1 MPGIAKLIFLLEG
14 IGLVAAVIIIIY
26 LIFRRIEIKKKE
38 DFEKRD
44 N

>member
-1 MPGIAKLIFLLEG
+1 MDWEFKIALAIHGLIWGGGFIILVFLL
-14 IGLVAAVIIIIY
+14 
-26 LIFRRIEIKKKE
+26 FRRLKIREKE

>member
-1 MPGIAKLIFLLEG
+1 MDWLTKLILS
-14 IGLVAAVIIIIY
+14 IHGLIWGGALVIIIF
-26 LIFRRIEIKKKE
+26 LIFRRIKLKKKE

>member
-1 MPGIAKLIFLLEG
+1 MLAHIFIAIQGIIY
-14 IGLVAAVIIIIY
+14 IGVIIIIIF
-26 LIFRRIEIKKKE
+26 LIFRRIELKKKE